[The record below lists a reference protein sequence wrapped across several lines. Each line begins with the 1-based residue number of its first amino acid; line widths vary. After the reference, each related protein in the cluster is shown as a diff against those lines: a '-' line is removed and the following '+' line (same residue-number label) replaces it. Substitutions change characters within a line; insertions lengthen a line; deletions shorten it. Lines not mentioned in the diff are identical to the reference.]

1 MLAHLFKEFLNKVI
15 ELQHREEEKAHEEK
29 QHRKSST
36 TVIRS
41 ADTTPPPD
49 NTKKSTTPKP
59 PLTAITTNIN
69 NNSAFPPNSPMSP
82 GCNSISSGPFT
93 APPTTSPQ
101 DDYFS
106 GAHHPTAEPT
116 SPVQPPPPV
125 ALSTSPASPTG
136 NFINRLK
143 HLSVKAKISKSPS
156 GEDNDTTSSDV
167 RFFSTRGIHLLT
179 YNNE

>member
-15 ELQHREEEKAHEEK
+15 ELQHREEEKAHDEK
-29 QHRKSST
+29 QERKSTT
-36 TVIRS
+36 TVIRA
-41 ADTTPPPD
+41 ADTPPPD
-49 NTKKSTTPKP
+49 THTKKSTTPKP

-69 NNSAFPPNSPMSP
+69 NNPAFPPNSPMSP

-143 HLSVKAKISKSPS
+143 HLSVKAKISKTPS
-156 GEDNDTTSSDV
+156 GEENDTQADV
-167 RFFSTRGIHLLT
+167 SCILFPRGITPLLI
-179 YNNE
+179 